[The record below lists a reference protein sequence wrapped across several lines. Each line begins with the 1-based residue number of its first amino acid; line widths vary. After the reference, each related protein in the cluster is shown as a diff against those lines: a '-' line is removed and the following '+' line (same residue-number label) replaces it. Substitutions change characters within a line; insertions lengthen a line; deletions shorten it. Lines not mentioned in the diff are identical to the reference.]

1 MKKFYFSFG
10 LILFVFINL
19 TIAQD
24 FDIPLMISDDN
35 NSTTVYFGVDPLGTD
50 GTDTGLD
57 TLAPPPPPGGFDVRF
72 KMSGVDYL
80 TDIRDNSI
88 VEKQFHLDYQPELGN
103 IVVRWNSLHLDS
115 LGTFFIVD
123 DILGTLFGPIDMTTI
138 DSLIVTDLLILDKL
152 RILVTPFEWV
162 SAPSSL
168 TAKVFDSPWRVELNW
183 MDNSDNEL
191 GFVIAR
197 DDTNSAGLVDIDTV
211 SANITTYT
219 DTNVDAVFKYIYKVY
234 AYSADKISD
243 FSDAAQVIVPVE
255 LKSFTASLSGNSI
268 TILWTTSTE
277 LNNRGF
283 ELERMIDKVW
293 EKIAFIE
300 GNGTTT
306 DESTY
311 QFIDEFK
318 NISVKGIVQYRL
330 KQIDFNGTYEYSDVV
345 EVNVDFTPSEYVLY
359 QNYPNPF
366 NPGTKIT
373 YALPLSGKVVLTVY
387 SMIGE
392 AVAVLVDEIQ
402 VEGFHE
408 IDFDAS
414 SAAGGLPSGIYLYR
428 LVANENIQVK
438 KMILLK

>member
-1 MKKFYFSFG
+1 MKKYYFSFG
-10 LILFVFINL
+10 LISFAFINL

-24 FDIPLMISDDN
+24 FDVPLVVSDDN

-72 KMSGVDYL
+72 TMSGVDYL
-80 TDIRDNSI
+80 TDIRDNLI
-88 VEKQFHLDYQPELGN
+88 TEKQFHLSYQPDIGADP
-103 IVVRWNSLHLDS
+103 IVLHWDSSHLDS

-123 DILGTLFGPIDMTTI
+123 DFDLGLFGPLDMKTT
-138 DSLIVTDLLILDKL
+138 DSLVVTEPIILDKL
-152 RILVTPFEWV
+152 RILVTPFAWV

-168 TAKVFDSPWRVELNW
+168 TAQVFDSPWRVELNW
-183 MDNSDNEL
+183 IDNSDNEL

-197 DDTNSAGLVDIDTV
+197 DDTNSAGFVDIDTV

-268 TILWTTSTE
+268 TILWTTATE

-283 ELERMIDKVW
+283 ELERMLDKVW

-306 DESTY
+306 EEQYY
-311 QFIDEFK
+311 QYTDD
-318 NISVKGIVQYRL
+318 L
-330 KQIDFNGTYEYSDVV
+330 K
-345 EVNVDFTPSEYVLY
+345 L
-359 QNYPNPF
+359 
-366 NPGTKIT
+366 
-373 YALPLSGKVVLTVY
+373 
-387 SMIGE
+387 
-392 AVAVLVDEIQ
+392 
-402 VEGFHE
+402 
-408 IDFDAS
+408 
-414 SAAGGLPSGIYLYR
+414 
-428 LVANENIQVK
+428 
-438 KMILLK
+438 